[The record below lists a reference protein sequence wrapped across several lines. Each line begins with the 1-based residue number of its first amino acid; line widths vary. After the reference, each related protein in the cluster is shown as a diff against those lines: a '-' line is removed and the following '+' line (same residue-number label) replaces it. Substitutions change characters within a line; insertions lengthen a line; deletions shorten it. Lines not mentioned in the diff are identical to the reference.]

1 MEDAVATAPCF
12 KREII
17 MKKFILSA
25 LAATLVASPLLAAA
39 PAEAQQRREVTTV
52 RHNDNNGRTV
62 VTKRTVVRTP
72 QYRNWRAGQRFDRR
86 QAQNYRV
93 ITTYRNYR
101 LAAPPRGSQWVR
113 SGNDALL
120 INGRGN
126 VVQVRGGAFR

>member
-1 MEDAVATAPCF
+1 
-12 KREII
+12 

-52 RHNDNNGRTV
+52 RHNDNGRTV

-120 INGRGN
+120 IDGRGN

>member
-1 MEDAVATAPCF
+1 
-12 KREII
+12 

-52 RHNDNNGRTV
+52 RHNDNGRTV

-86 QAQNYRV
+86 RATNYRV
-93 ITTYRNYR
+93 VRDYRTYR
-101 LAAPPRGSQWVR
+101 LAAPGRGQYWAR
-113 SGNDALL
+113 SGNDAILVRD
-120 INGRGN
+120 NGT
-126 VVQVRGGAFR
+126 VVRVIQRSFR

>member
-1 MEDAVATAPCF
+1 
-12 KREII
+12 

-52 RHNDNNGRTV
+52 RHNDNGRTV

-86 QAQNYRV
+86 QAQNYRI

>member
-1 MEDAVATAPCF
+1 
-12 KREII
+12 
-17 MKKFILSA
+17 MKKFILNA

-52 RHNDNNGRTV
+52 RHNDNGRTV

-120 INGRGN
+120 VNGRGN

>member
-1 MEDAVATAPCF
+1 
-12 KREII
+12 

-52 RHNDNNGRTV
+52 RENNNGRTV

-86 QAQNYRV
+86 YAQDYRV
-93 ITTYRNYR
+93 ITTYKNYR
-101 LAAPPRGSQWVR
+101 LAPPPRAHQWVR
-113 SGNDALL
+113 SGRDAVL
-120 INGRGN
+120 IDGRGN

>member
-1 MEDAVATAPCF
+1 
-12 KREII
+12 

-52 RHNDNNGRTV
+52 RHNDNGRTV

-120 INGRGN
+120 INGRGD

>member
-1 MEDAVATAPCF
+1 
-12 KREII
+12 
-17 MKKFILSA
+17 MKTFILSA
-25 LAATLVASPLLAAA
+25 IAATLVASPLLAAA

-52 RHNDNNGRTV
+52 RHNDNGRTV

>member
-1 MEDAVATAPCF
+1 
-12 KREII
+12 

-52 RHNDNNGRTV
+52 RQNNNGRTV
-62 VTKRTVVRTP
+62 VTKKTVTRAP
-72 QYRNWRAGQRFDRR
+72 QQRNWRAGQRFDRR

>member
-1 MEDAVATAPCF
+1 
-12 KREII
+12 

-52 RHNDNNGRTV
+52 RHNDNGRTV

-126 VVQVRGGAFR
+126 VVQVRGGAFQ

>member
-1 MEDAVATAPCF
+1 
-12 KREII
+12 

-52 RHNDNNGRTV
+52 RHNDNGRTV

>member
-1 MEDAVATAPCF
+1 
-12 KREII
+12 

-52 RHNDNNGRTV
+52 RQNNNGRTV
-62 VTKRTVVRTP
+62 VTKRTTVRP
-72 QYRNWRAGQRFDRR
+72 NQYRNFRTGQRFDRR
-86 QAQNYRV
+86 YAQNYRV

-113 SGNDALL
+113 SGHDALL
-120 INGRGN
+120 VNGRGN

>member
-1 MEDAVATAPCF
+1 
-12 KREII
+12 

-52 RHNDNNGRTV
+52 RHNDNGRTV

-113 SGNDALL
+113 SGNDAIL

>member
-1 MEDAVATAPCF
+1 
-12 KREII
+12 

-25 LAATLVASPLLAAA
+25 RAATLVASPLLAAA